1 MTEELLEV
9 IKPMTGIENNKF
21 QPIIKKIPD
30 LNMALSPC
38 ALPPAKNLVHKLLKE
53 AKPTGLD

>member
-21 QPIIKKIPD
+21 QPIIKKLPD
-30 LNMALSPC
+30 LNMLLSPC
-38 ALPPAKNLVHKLLKE
+38 ALQPAMHLVSRLLRE
-53 AKPTGLD
+53 ARPTGID